1 MGESLISISMKKLL
15 TIIFILITCDAVC
28 QNQFNTL
35 VNRDYDVLPYDLVEY
50 NSSYYVLSSIKNENT
65 GQNCSLIYKLNINGI
80 LVDSLVISSEEI
92 NYELQNIAV
101 FNNNILLTGFTSAI
115 NEYNICILELSE
127 ELEIQQQF
135 QYPYEFYYYTN
146 CCTSINGNNFML
158 AAGVQKSTLDMLF
171 IKFNN
176 QYEIEKD
183 TIIDT
188 SAGDIPF
195 DIITNHDKVLISVQG
210 EGLKRVEHQLWQLH
224 DDFSISLVTDFN
236 GILFSTIV
244 FDNEN
249 RLLSCGEKYR
259 LVNGET
265 EDYIANYR
273 FEDGIGFTDSISI
286 GIDFKRDHVSR
297 RKSIAATDEHI
308 FILFS
313 RNIDMG
319 IIDWFVPH
327 EVKAC
332 LYTLDYDFNIINE
345 TYLDDE
351 ACYNTCN
358 LKTTSDGGCIFL
370 SSRYDYQAGIQEK
383 DIVVVKT
390 DSNGIFTWT
399 TEIPLPDLPN
409 GIYPNPA
416 NEYIHIKDQFIPG
429 TLQIFDMNGK
439 QVREAEAKSAVDI
452 SNLASGNYV
461 YRIFDEKGM
470 VSSVGKMV
478 VE

>member
-1 MGESLISISMKKLL
+1 MKK
-15 TIIFILITCDAVC
+15 IIIIVLITITYDAVC

-35 VNRDYDVLPYDLVEY
+35 VNSDYDVLPYDLIEY
-50 NSSYYVLSSIKNENT
+50 NNSYYVLSSIKNETT
-65 GQNCSLIYKLNINGI
+65 GINCSLIYKLNINGTV
-80 LVDSLVISSEEI
+80 VDSLVISSAEI

-101 FNNNILLTGFTSAI
+101 FNNNLLLIGFTKAI
-115 NEYNICILELSE
+115 NEYNVCILELSE
-127 ELEIQQQF
+127 DLEIQQQL

-146 CCTSINGNNFML
+146 CCTSINRNYFML

-176 QYEIEKD
+176 RYEIEKD

-195 DIITNHDKVLISVQG
+195 DIISNQDKVLISAQG

-249 RLLSCGEKYR
+249 RLLTCGEKYR

-273 FEDGIGFTDSISI
+273 FEEGVGFTDSISI
-286 GIDFKRDHVSR
+286 GIDFRRDHISR
-297 RKSIAATDEHI
+297 LKSIAATDDHI

-332 LYTLDYDFNIINE
+332 LYTLDYNFNIINE

-351 ACYNTCN
+351 ACYNTCS

-370 SSRYDYQAGIQEK
+370 SSRYDYQAGIQER
-383 DIVVVKT
+383 DLVVVKT

-416 NEYIHIKDQFIPG
+416 KENIHIKDQFIPG
-429 TLQIFDMNGK
+429 TLQVFDINGK
-439 QVREAEAKSAVDI
+439 QVLETETKNTVDI
-452 SNLASGNYV
+452 GNLTSGNYV
-461 YRIFDEKGM
+461 YRIINEKGI
-470 VSSVGKMV
+470 VTSAGKMI